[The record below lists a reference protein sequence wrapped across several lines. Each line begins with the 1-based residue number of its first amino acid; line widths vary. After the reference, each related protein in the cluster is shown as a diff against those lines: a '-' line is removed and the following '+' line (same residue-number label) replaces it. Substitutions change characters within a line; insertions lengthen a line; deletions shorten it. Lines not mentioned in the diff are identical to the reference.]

1 MSKVKEW
8 VVFYLCDWQELI
20 AITADAATAD
30 EIAETR
36 ELLAY
41 ENDVSVDNITIKK
54 EKRTEMTEV
63 AK

>member
-8 VVFYLCDWQELI
+8 VVFYLCNWQELI
-20 AITADAATAD
+20 AITTDTATAD
-30 EIAETR
+30 EIAKTR

-54 EKRTEMTEV
+54 ENRTEMTE
-63 AK
+63 